1 VTLHALS
8 FCFSIL
14 ENHFMRHELPFV
26 LRPLAAAG
34 LAIALLCGTVTAIA
48 QTHLTYV
55 QGTEIDTLDPAISR
69 STPSQIVI
77 SHLFSRLVSWDGPGF
92 KEIVPDLAESWSVSP
107 DGKLWTFKLR
117 QGVKFHDGTP
127 FDAAAVKFNLDRLRS
142 AELGSPN
149 RAYYAAVEA
158 VEAPSPDVV
167 TIATKEPSP
176 TLLEILTEEWS
187 SISSPTAIKKSGR
200 AYGRNPVGTGPY
212 KFKSW
217 VPNERAELE
226 RNPDYFGKAGK
237 TEQLVFR
244 PVPENAARLIEL
256 QTGNADVA
264 ANIAPELTAEF
275 KGNDKIELQQAP
287 SAFQV
292 FFELN
297 VTKPPFDDV
306 RVRKAVN
313 LAIDRQAIV
322 EKILLGYGR
331 VPTSPFPEGT
341 QGRRAF
347 AAYAYDPAEAR
358 RQLDAVF
365 PGGFPGVVT
374 MWTSS
379 GRYTKDR
386 ATAEAVQGYLNAIGL
401 KTDFKVWEWASYQ
414 KELYRSELG
423 KGTGKGSNG
432 ANMWLLGTG
441 IPNADIRLRRKLSSG
456 DPSNLTGYSNPTV
469 DGLLTKAG
477 REMNYDKRMAL
488 YGDVQQVVWETAP
501 NTIPLFDQVQL
512 IGQRKGVKGLA
523 VYSDEIVDFNNAT
536 SGRRAR

>member
-1 VTLHALS
+1 
-8 FCFSIL
+8 
-14 ENHFMRHELPFV
+14 MRMQFPLLNRPFI
-26 LRPLAAAG
+26 LRPIAAAS
-34 LAIALLCGTVTAIA
+34 LALMLLCGTGQATA
-48 QTHLTYV
+48 QTSLTYV

-77 SHLFSRLVSWDGPGF
+77 SHLFSRLVAWDGPGF
-92 KEIVPDLAESWSVSP
+92 NKIVPDLAESWRVSD
-107 DGKLWTFKLR
+107 DGKVWTFKLR

-127 FDAAAVKFNLDRLRS
+127 LDAAAVKFNLDRIRS
-142 AELGSPN
+142 PELGSPN
-149 RAYYAAVEA
+149 RSYYAAVDA
-158 VEAPSPDVV
+158 VEAPETYVL
-167 TIATKEPSP
+167 TITTKAPSP

-187 SISSPTAIKKSGR
+187 SISSPTAIKKHGR

-212 KFKSW
+212 VFKSW
-217 VPNERAELE
+217 IPNERAEIT
-226 RNPDYFGKAGK
+226 RNPDYFGEAGK
-237 TEQLVFR
+237 PERLVFR

-275 KGNDKIELQQAP
+275 KDNDKIELLQAP

-297 VTKPPFDDV
+297 VTKPPFDNV
-306 RVRKAVN
+306 QVRKAVN

-322 EKILLGYGR
+322 DKILLGYGR
-331 VPTSPFPEGT
+331 VPVSPFPEGT
-341 QGRRAF
+341 QGRRSF
-347 AAYAYDPAEAR
+347 AVHKYDPTEAR
-358 RQLDAVF
+358 RLIQEAF
-365 PGGFPGVVT
+365 PNGYPDVVT
-374 MWTSS
+374 MWTPS

-386 ATAEAVQGYLNAIGL
+386 ATAEAVQGYLNAVGI

-423 KGTGKGSNG
+423 RGTGKGSNG

-456 DPSNLTGYSNPTV
+456 DPSNLTGYSNPAV
-469 DGLLTKAG
+469 DSLLGKAA
-477 REMNYDKRMAL
+477 REMNYDKRMET
-488 YGDVQQVVWETAP
+488 YGEIQRIVWEVAP

-512 IGQRKGVKGLA
+512 IGQRKGVKDLA
-523 VYSDEIVDFNNAT
+523 IYSDEIVEFHHAT
-536 SGRRAR
+536 SGR